1 MKFLANENIPLAS
14 ITYLVSNGY
23 NIKAIG
29 IDDPSIADEQV
40 MKIAIN
46 ENRTIVTFDSDYG
59 ELIFKHGYSP
69 PAGVIFIRTQPN
81 NPLEPA
87 KILEELLSRTNLS
100 FKRTLTV
107 VDNNFI
113 RQKRY

>member
-40 MKIAIN
+40 MKI
-46 ENRTIVTFDSDYG
+46 G
-59 ELIFKHGYSP
+59 QL
-69 PAGVIFIRTQPN
+69 
-81 NPLEPA
+81 
-87 KILEELLSRTNLS
+87 
-100 FKRTLTV
+100 
-107 VDNNFI
+107 
-113 RQKRY
+113 